1 MKLVLT
7 SEHGGNLIPQKYRYL
22 FKNESATL
30 NSHKG
35 FDKGTFDLFTYLSP
49 IAAFSKATQTSRLL
63 IEANRSLHHP
73 ALFSVY
79 TNELEHSI
87 KNEIIEKYYAPYRN
101 VVEEKIAEFIAEGE
115 TVFHLSVHSF
125 TPILNGEKRTADIGI
140 LYDSKRLEEKKL
152 AQLFKKELN
161 ASFQHE
167 LKIQFNYPYLGSADG
182 FTTYLRKKFPKNY
195 IGIELEMNQ
204 KFVEKKA
211 FPSSLKKVVKIAV
224 EKIMEVHAQEL
235 K

>member
-7 SEHGGNLIPQKYRYL
+7 CEHGGNLIPKKYRHL

-49 IAAFSKATQTSRLL
+49 IADFSKATQTSRLL
-63 IEANRSLHHP
+63 IEANRSLRHP
-73 ALFSVY
+73 QLFSVY
-79 TNELEHSI
+79 TNKLEESV
-87 KNEIIEKYYAPYRN
+87 KNEMIEKYYAPYRN

-125 TPILNGEKRTADIGI
+125 TPILNGEERTADIGI
-140 LYDSKRLEEKKL
+140 LYDSKREEEKKL
-152 AQLFKKELN
+152 AQLFKT
-161 ASFQHE
+161 E
-167 LKIQFNYPYLGSADG
+167 LKTSISEEFKIRFNYPYLGSADG

-195 IGIELEMNQ
+195 RGIELEMNQ
-204 KFVEKKA
+204 KFVDKKA
-211 FPSSLKKVVKIAV
+211 FPSPLKKAVKNAI
-224 EKIMEVHAQEL
+224 EKLSKFPL
-235 K
+235 KN